1 MSRGDAELS
10 RARFFVDPE
19 RCFSGCKPC
28 FGMTELRAGAR
39 VPFPRCSGSKGVIV
53 GSRCMVLFI
62 NSKVKEYSHLDSSAT
77 ALATSLRR
85 IASGQACM
93 PLLYAKPAGGDT
105 YAQQV
110 HRVFSELQQ
119 QRGVFERAQNIW
131 VLLYAPNA
139 NGAQPYVVM
148 GRFRFENYI
157 GGCLCLVPQDS
168 LIADM
173 EVYVRVRNKKQ
184 TQLVVAPSR
193 AIVVAD
199 DLMDQAYA
207 IEQHNNKRKRE

>member
-28 FGMTELRAGAR
+28 FGTSELCVGAR

-53 GSRCMVLFI
+53 ASRCMVLFI
-62 NSKVKEYSHLDSSAT
+62 NSKVKQYSHLDSSAA

-85 IASGQACM
+85 IANGQACM

-119 QRGVFERAQNIW
+119 QRGAFERAANIW
-131 VLLYAPNA
+131 VLLYAPTA
-139 NGAQPYVVM
+139 NAQPYVVM
-148 GRFRFENYI
+148 GRFRLENYI

-173 EVYVRVRNKKQ
+173 EVYVRVRSKNQ
-184 TQLVVAPSR
+184 TQIVVAPSR

-199 DLMDQAYA
+199 DLTDQADA
-207 IEQHNNKRKRE
+207 IEWQHSNKRKRE